1 MNINWESCVVIKME
15 MEKTKIYDT
24 EELHEA
30 YILDE
35 ILEIS
40 EILKERGYN
49 PINQIV
55 GYLISGDLGYITS
68 YKEAR
73 QRIMQFDRI
82 RILEV
87 MMKKCLDI

>member
-1 MNINWESCVVIKME
+1 MVIKME